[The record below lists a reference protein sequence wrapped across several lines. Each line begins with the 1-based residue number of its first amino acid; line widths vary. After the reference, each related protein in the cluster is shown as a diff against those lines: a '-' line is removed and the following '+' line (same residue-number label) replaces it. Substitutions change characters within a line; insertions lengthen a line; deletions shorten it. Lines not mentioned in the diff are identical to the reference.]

1 MELSLKILADGLI
14 SYLCFLIVLAFH
26 ESGHAWMAWK
36 RGDPTAKMLGRV
48 SLNPIVHIDFVGTI
62 LLPLLGIFLSASGSS
77 AARFVIGWGK
87 PVPVNSSYFKNR
99 RLDNMLVG
107 LAGPFMN
114 IAIAFLAIALAN
126 IGIIIKSEMLIEL
139 CYRLTFI
146 SLFLCFFNLLPI
158 PPLDGSHVLSYL
170 LRMSDEAYA
179 TIARFG
185 FIIII
190 IVIQIPVVN
199 FALSFLTRYTF
210 NLIHSLV
217 NFSRFF
223 AS

>member
-1 MELSLKILADGLI
+1 MELSLRVLADGFI

-36 RGDPTAKMLGRV
+36 RGDDTARLLGRV
-48 SLNPIVHIDFVGTI
+48 SLNPLVHIEFVGTV
-62 LLPLLGIFLSASGSS
+62 LLPLLGIFLSASGSTAS
-77 AARFVIGWGK
+77 RFVIGWGK
-87 PVPVNSSYFKNR
+87 PVPVNPSNFRNR
-99 RLDNMLVG
+99 RFDSMLVG
-107 LAGPFMN
+107 LSGPFMN
-114 IAIAFLAIALAN
+114 IVVAFLALALAN
-126 IGIIIKSEMLIEL
+126 VGIVVKSEMLIEL
-139 CYRLTFI
+139 CYRLAFI

-170 LRMSDEAYA
+170 LRMNEETYA
-179 TIARFG
+179 SIARFG

-190 IVIQIPVVN
+190 IVIQIPAVTYIL
-199 FALSFLTRYTF
+199 AFLTKYSF

-223 AS
+223 A